1 VTVVIPAFT
10 IFLLSSMIVLFEI
23 LIATVFVYT
32 RGIVIYVVSGLV
44 LGFEMV

>member
-1 VTVVIPAFT
+1 VTDVIPAFT

-32 RGIVIYVVSGLV
+32 RGYCYLV
-44 LGFEMV
+44 NAWS